1 MAVPGG
7 MGAECSGHSCCQG
20 CAAPTGCVSWVWS
33 WEQPEWEEPHLLP
46 QPLTPGH
53 TCMCQENWDKME
65 RGTDNSVSTLI
76 YLELGVCEGSH
87 IVGNGEMGGS
97 CPPLKRRVVE
107 MCRSCQH
114 LCVLGQDWRK
124 LLVAQVCDCSLPAGE
139 HRNLEPSAS
148 PSAPF
153 LS

>member
-7 MGAECSGHSCCQG
+7 VGAECSGHSCCQG

-33 WEQPEWEEPHLLP
+33 WEQPEWEELHLLP

-87 IVGNGEMGGS
+87 IVGNGEMGGPV
-97 CPPLKRRVVE
+97 PP
-107 MCRSCQH
+107 
-114 LCVLGQDWRK
+114 
-124 LLVAQVCDCSLPAGE
+124 
-139 HRNLEPSAS
+139 
-148 PSAPF
+148 
-153 LS
+153 